1 MPSDGNFQDPAHRRS
16 STSSSGSCHSRGF
29 NTLNKRASRLE
40 SSNTCYSVDVRLV
53 LPPSSCSRST
63 TPKQN
68 TLDISGTRT
77 GFLLAFLVVEIT
89 IIAVVVIIMDRDLVT
104 KESIFEVIQEEEDI
118 IVVDIAVEQEDSTFA
133 EIHS

>member
-1 MPSDGNFQDPAHRRS
+1 
-16 STSSSGSCHSRGF
+16 
-29 NTLNKRASRLE
+29 
-40 SSNTCYSVDVRLV
+40 V

-68 TLDISGTRT
+68 TLDISETRT

>member
-1 MPSDGNFQDPAHRRS
+1 
-16 STSSSGSCHSRGF
+16 
-29 NTLNKRASRLE
+29 
-40 SSNTCYSVDVRLV
+40 V

-63 TPKQN
+63 TPKRN

>member
-1 MPSDGNFQDPAHRRS
+1 
-16 STSSSGSCHSRGF
+16 
-29 NTLNKRASRLE
+29 
-40 SSNTCYSVDVRLV
+40 V

-118 IVVDIAVEQEDSTFA
+118 IVVDIAVQHSRRFIARVYRDFLLGLKIVNTPEFPRNSNLSAIAREQGQ
-133 EIHS
+133 

>member
-1 MPSDGNFQDPAHRRS
+1 M
-16 STSSSGSCHSRGF
+16 
-29 NTLNKRASRLE
+29 
-40 SSNTCYSVDVRLV
+40 
-53 LPPSSCSRST
+53 
-63 TPKQN
+63 
-68 TLDISGTRT
+68 
-77 GFLLAFLVVEIT
+77 VEIT